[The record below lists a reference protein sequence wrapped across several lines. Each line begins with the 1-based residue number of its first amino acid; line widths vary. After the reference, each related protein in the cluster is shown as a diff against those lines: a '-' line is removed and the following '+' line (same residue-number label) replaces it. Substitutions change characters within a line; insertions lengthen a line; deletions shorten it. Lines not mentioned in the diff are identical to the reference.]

1 MYSREVVSYSKRK
14 KEGTTEKDRKGKKGK
29 EKKGN
34 KKKKN
39 LEKMK
44 GN

>member
-29 EKKGN
+29 EKKR
-34 KKKKN
+34 
-39 LEKMK
+39 EKRE
-44 GN
+44 